1 MSDGLDW
8 VRDAVFYEIF
18 PDRFANGDP
27 TNDPPG
33 TVPWGAVPTRTD
45 FFGGDLAGLTGKL
58 GYLSDLGVSAL
69 YLTPIFRAGTNHR
82 YDTNDY
88 LQVDPALGDEGDLRH
103 MVATA
108 HELGIRVVLD
118 GVFNHV
124 GDGFWAFRDVVARGA
139 ESPYWDWFVV
149 TGFPLADDPPNYQ
162 TCGGATY
169 LPKLDTTRP
178 AVRAH
183 ILEVAR
189 HWIEA
194 AGIDGWRLDVPWK
207 AAPEL
212 WREFRPAVKASRDDA
227 YLVGEIWHSW
237 DGWFDA
243 FDGLMNYQL
252 RDRLLDFCVR
262 DSMDAEDL
270 AIELRALF
278 ARVPDPTLMLNLL
291 GSHDTERLAT
301 IAQGDESRVILAF
314 TALFT
319 MPGAPMVYYGDEI
332 GLEGG
337 NDPDCRRAM
346 PWWGGAGSER
356 IRGVVRDMAR
366 WRRAHVALRRGS
378 WEVVLQFNRVLAYLR
393 RHDED
398 VVLVVL
404 NAGAARRDLAIELP
418 RDLDG
423 PWVDG
428 DGTTIRSEGGR
439 AVLAHVP
446 GRGATLLRRG

>member
-1 MSDGLDW
+1 MSDPLDW

-33 TVPWGAVPTRTD
+33 TVRWESAPTRTD
-45 FFGGDLAGLTGKL
+45 FFGGDLAGITDRL
-58 GYLSDLGVSAL
+58 GYLEELGVTAL

-82 YDTNDY
+82 YDTHDY
-88 LQVDPALGDEGDLRH
+88 LQVDPALGDEHTLRH
-103 MVATA
+103 LVAAA
-108 HELGIRVVLD
+108 HDRGIRVVLD

-124 GDGFWAFRDVVARGA
+124 GDGFWAFRDVAANGP
-139 ESPYWDWFVV
+139 ESRYWDWFIVS
-149 TGFPLADDPPNYQ
+149 GHPLTSEPLNYQ
-162 TCGGATY
+162 TCGGTSY
-169 LPKLDTTRP
+169 LPKLDTTKS

-189 HWIEA
+189 HWIEVA
-194 AGIDGWRLDVPWK
+194 DIDGWRLDVPWK

-212 WREFRPAVKASRDDA
+212 WQEFRPAVKAARGDA

-270 AIELRALF
+270 AIEVRALLG
-278 ARVPDPTLMLNLL
+278 RVPDPTLMLNLL

-301 IAQGDESRVILAF
+301 IAQGDEPRVILAL

-346 PWWGGAGSER
+346 PRDGAGSRR
-356 IRGVVRDMAR
+356 IRDIVQRLAE
-366 WRRAHVALRRGS
+366 WRRSRVALRRGS
-378 WEVVLQFNRVLAYLR
+378 WEAVLHFNRVLAYLR

-398 VVLVVL
+398 AVLVVL
-404 NAGAARRDLAIELP
+404 NAGAARSDLRVTLP
-418 RDLDG
+418 DGLDG
-423 PWVDG
+423 PWIG
-428 DGTTIRSEGGR
+428 DHGQPIRAEEGCL
-439 AVLAHVP
+439 VLPHVP
-446 GRGATLLRRG
+446 ERGTILLHLG